1 MVKQFPDTVV
11 FKVASTSIVDYVPTT
26 TWTDY
31 STLAEVQPA
40 SNNVKVAPGGTQMTH
55 KFDVFVPLS
64 ADIDNIKLATKVM
77 IDSVEYQVIQSYST
91 KTIVSYE
98 FWVGV

>member
-11 FKVASTSIVDYVPTT
+11 FKVITTEIVDYEPVITET
-26 TWTDY
+26 EY
-31 STLAEVQPA
+31 STSAEVQPA
-40 SNNVKVAPGGTQMTH
+40 SNTVKVAADGTQITH

-64 ADIDNIKLATKVM
+64 ADITNLKLATKVT
-77 IDSVEYQVIQSYST
+77 IDSVEYSVIQSYST
-91 KTIVSYE
+91 KTIVAYE